1 MMKSLLYKEFRLV
14 AHPMLYITLAFGAML
29 LIPAYPFYVIFFYG
43 CLGLFFCF
51 INGRENKDA
60 FFTATLP
67 IQKRDVVKARCLFAV
82 AAQLAQI
89 LLSIPFVVLR
99 GAVGLGAN
107 DAGIEANPA
116 FFGFVLI
123 MFAIFNAVFFISF
136 YKTAYKAG
144 TAFLLAIIPL
154 CIFVAAAESIIHVPA
169 LSGYLDTS
177 APEMMIRQIP
187 VLLLGIL
194 VYAGGMLLTYRCA
207 AKRFEAV
214 DL

>member
-14 AHPMLYITLAFGAML
+14 AHPMLYITLAFGAMF

-51 INGRENKDA
+51 INGRENKDT

-67 IQKRDVVKARCLFAV
+67 IKKRDVVKARCLFAA
-82 AAQLAQI
+82 AAQTAQI
-89 LLSIPFVVLR
+89 LLSIPFIFVR
-99 GAVGLGAN
+99 RAVGMGAN

-116 FFGFVLI
+116 FFGFVFI

-136 YKTAYKAG
+136 YKTAFKAG
-144 TAFLLAIIPL
+144 KAFLMAIVPL
-154 CIFVAAAESIIHVPA
+154 CIFVAAAETAIHVPG
-169 LSGYLDTS
+169 LDKWLDTS
-177 APEMMIRQIP
+177 APEMMVRQIP
-187 VLLLGIL
+187 VLIFGVL

-207 AKRFEAV
+207 AGRFEAV